1 MTDKEILDEVYR
13 RLKESDDPHG
23 WKTNPL
29 KDGVTSFIERE
40 WQKADEENSKSYTA
54 TSYSIPESTGVNHK
68 FFLDVGEIEKSQG
81 LSLDENGMASD

>member
-13 RLKESDDPHG
+13 RLKYSDDPHG
-23 WKTNPL
+23 YKTNPL
-29 KDGVTSFIERE
+29 RDGVTSFIERE

-54 TSYSIPESTGVNHK
+54 TSYSIPESTSVSSN

-81 LSLDENGMASD
+81 LYLDESGTVSD